1 MPQNQNKSQSKEE
14 NDSHNENQISVD
26 VVTSED
32 LSAMEVK
39 FQEENNELKN
49 QLNNLKESHS
59 DVKKSLKDLKTFVV
73 SHQNQSEQLLETKIE
88 DENEHLKNEVKSLK
102 ESLTALKNFVTKKSF
117 DDLKKLVMSENQNK
131 SQNKKRIGSN
141 NNSATSGNEE
151 EINVENQSKK
161 VKLED
166 PSEEVET
173 LNQIIKDLRED
184 NLKLRKEIEN
194 LKNGY
199 GSKNGSF

>member
-32 LSAMEVK
+32 LSALKVK

-49 QLNNLKESHS
+49 QFKNLKESHS

-102 ESLTALKNFVTKKSF
+102 ESLTALKNYVTKKSF
-117 DDLKKLVMSENQNK
+117 DDLKNLVMSENQNK

-184 NLKLRKEIEN
+184 NSKLRKEIGN
-194 LKNGY
+194 LKNGH